1 MFSISFS
8 CFFRFS
14 RFSALSI
21 HHFLNPTQTAPGSHP
36 RVPGAQGRG
45 AAVHRADAEALPSP
59 LLPQRPPRLRHTAC
73 NRRRMPRGAGTEGS
87 RAGVPSRGGRWAGPT
102 RQLASLSSAIRAGAA
117 FPFRGRPAGG
127 ARRGAQGAWMRG
139 PDAGPLRAAPA
150 PPPRSPPALPAP
162 WVGCSCPSSGQGQTD
177 GGEARGPS
185 GPTAGAMAGGWGGRR
200 AGCVTGTPGG
210 DSSDL
215 FHCV

>member
-59 LLPQRPPRLRHTAC
+59 LLPQRPPRLRHAAC
-73 NRRRMPRGAGTEGS
+73 NRRRMPRGSGTEGS
-87 RAGVPSRGGRWAGPT
+87 RAGVPSRGGGGGRWAGPP
-102 RQLASLSSAIRAGAA
+102 RQLASLSSAIKAGAA

-127 ARRGAQGAWMRG
+127 ARRGAQRARMRG
-139 PDAGPLRAAPA
+139 PRA
-150 PPPRSPPALPAP
+150 PPRPLLRTPHPRCPLPGWAAVVPPL
-162 WVGCSCPSSGQGQTD
+162 
-177 GGEARGPS
+177 ARGRQTAERP
-185 GPTAGAMAGGWGGRR
+185 GGRQGRPREPWLAAGAGGGRG
-200 AGCVTGTPGG
+200 A
-210 DSSDL
+210 
-215 FHCV
+215 

>member
-59 LLPQRPPRLRHTAC
+59 LLPQRPPRLRHAAC

-87 RAGVPSRGGRWAGPT
+87 RAGVPSRGGAGRGPPGSWPVSHRRLGLEPRFHSAAGRREERRGVLSGHGCGARTRGPYTPPRPLLRAPHPRCPLPGWAAVVPPLPRG
-102 RQLASLSSAIRAGAA
+102 RQTAERPGGRQGRPREPWLAAGA
-117 FPFRGRPAGG
+117 GG
-127 ARRGAQGAWMRG
+127 GRGA
-139 PDAGPLRAAPA
+139 
-150 PPPRSPPALPAP
+150 
-162 WVGCSCPSSGQGQTD
+162 
-177 GGEARGPS
+177 
-185 GPTAGAMAGGWGGRR
+185 
-200 AGCVTGTPGG
+200 
-210 DSSDL
+210 
-215 FHCV
+215 

>member
-59 LLPQRPPRLRHTAC
+59 LLPQRPPRLRHAAC

-87 RAGVPSRGGRWAGPT
+87 RAGVPSRGGGAGRGPPGSWPVSHRRLGLEPRFHSAAGRREERGGVLRGHGCGDPARRPGPSSALPT
-102 RQLASLSSAIRAGAA
+102 RAARSLGGLQLSLLWPGADRRRRGPGAVRAD
-117 FPFRGRPAGG
+117 RGSHGWRLGREAGG
-127 ARRGAQGAWMRG
+127 VRDRHPGRGQ
-139 PDAGPLRAAPA
+139 
-150 PPPRSPPALPAP
+150 
-162 WVGCSCPSSGQGQTD
+162 
-177 GGEARGPS
+177 
-185 GPTAGAMAGGWGGRR
+185 
-200 AGCVTGTPGG
+200 
-210 DSSDL
+210 
-215 FHCV
+215 F